1 MIVIKSSIEIAK
13 SDKRYVMGQ
22 RFQTRNKNTCYCNCW
37 YSDTG
42 LSDLIILFKS
52 APSNRGCVI

>member
-22 RFQTRNKNTCYCNCW
+22 RFQTRNKNTCYCNC
-37 YSDTG
+37 
-42 LSDLIILFKS
+42 
-52 APSNRGCVI
+52 